1 MYKKSK
7 HELDFIFAEFY
18 KISIIEVISENNY
31 KSHASLN
38 MAIKDFY
45 DKINRA
51 IVLSKFNVEKID
63 DIIYYPLYI
72 VNSPSPHFPKKQ
84 PHNKKHQQ
92 SCESIRKILLLKNRF
107 QTRLFF

>member
-7 HELDFIFAEFY
+7 HELDFIFAENN
-18 KISIIEVISENNY
+18 KISIIEVISGNNY

-72 VNSPSPHFPKKQ
+72 VNSPSPQFPV
-84 PHNKKHQQ
+84 P
-92 SCESIRKILLLKNRF
+92 
-107 QTRLFF
+107 